1 MTLSNPDP
9 NRGAVSWQLT
19 ELLAANKRAK
29 SFSSATL
36 ADLSETDGGFEKI
49 AWQQFSDL
57 DSIAPLAPAA
67 ATVDNISLELG
78 LASDEEI
85 VPTVPSGV
93 EQNKSSQ
100 VLEFE
105 SEEDAEIFADSE
117 VDEGQELE
125 DEKQLSA
132 DSDLE
137 SKSFLAGLA
146 EGRRLEAEERS
157 LQAENLHRCESVLED
172 IRAKLEEM
180 PPLWS
185 QLGELTSLVAETL
198 VREKL
203 SIDDS
208 LLSRFYKSVIEE
220 ACIKEQ
226 VPVVVEL
233 NGQVEEWFAQSG
245 LTLDFNDRVT
255 IKVDPSLSIGDIRIS
270 FDEVVVEKM
279 LTADAAVLSQRISEI
294 VADGH

>member
-67 ATVDNISLELG
+67 ATIDNISLELG

-233 NGQVEEWFAQSG
+233 NGQIEEWFAQSG

-255 IKVDPSLSIGDIRIS
+255 IKVDPTLSIGDIRIS

-279 LTADAAVLSQRISEI
+279 LTADAALLSQRISEI

>member
-67 ATVDNISLELG
+67 ATIDNISLELG

-117 VDEGQELE
+117 IDEGQELE

-137 SKSFLAGLA
+137 GKSFLAGLA
-146 EGRRLEAEERS
+146 EGRRLEAE
-157 LQAENLHRCESVLED
+157 
-172 IRAKLEEM
+172 
-180 PPLWS
+180 
-185 QLGELTSLVAETL
+185 
-198 VREKL
+198 
-203 SIDDS
+203 
-208 LLSRFYKSVIEE
+208 
-220 ACIKEQ
+220 
-226 VPVVVEL
+226 
-233 NGQVEEWFAQSG
+233 
-245 LTLDFNDRVT
+245 
-255 IKVDPSLSIGDIRIS
+255 
-270 FDEVVVEKM
+270 
-279 LTADAAVLSQRISEI
+279 
-294 VADGH
+294 

>member
-67 ATVDNISLELG
+67 ATIDNISLELG

-117 VDEGQELE
+117 IDEGQELE

-137 SKSFLAGLA
+137 GKSFLAGLA

-233 NGQVEEWFAQSG
+233 NGQIE
-245 LTLDFNDRVT
+245 
-255 IKVDPSLSIGDIRIS
+255 
-270 FDEVVVEKM
+270 
-279 LTADAAVLSQRISEI
+279 
-294 VADGH
+294 

>member
-105 SEEDAEIFADSE
+105 TEEGAEIFADPE
-117 VDEGQELE
+117 IDEGQELE

-137 SKSFLAGLA
+137 SRSFMAGLV

-233 NGQVEEWFAQSG
+233 NGQIEEWFAQSG

-255 IKVDPSLSIGDIRIS
+255 IKVDPTLSIGDIRIS
-270 FDEVVVEKM
+270 FDEVAVEKM
-279 LTADAAVLSQRISEI
+279 LTADAALLSQRISEI

>member
-233 NGQVEEWFAQSG
+233 NGQIEEWFAQSG

-255 IKVDPSLSIGDIRIS
+255 IKVDPTLSIGDIRIS

-279 LTADAAVLSQRISEI
+279 LTADAALLSQRISEI

>member
-233 NGQVEEWFAQSG
+233 NGQIEEWFAQSG

-279 LTADAAVLSQRISEI
+279 LTADAALLSQRISEI

>member
-117 VDEGQELE
+117 IDEGQELE

-137 SKSFLAGLA
+137 SRSFLAGLA

-233 NGQVEEWFAQSG
+233 NGQIEEWFAQSG

-279 LTADAAVLSQRISEI
+279 LTADAALLSQRISEI

>member
-117 VDEGQELE
+117 IDEGQELE

-137 SKSFLAGLA
+137 SRSFLAGLA

-233 NGQVEEWFAQSG
+233 NGQIEEWFTQSG

-279 LTADAAVLSQRISEI
+279 LTADAALLSQRISEI

>member
-117 VDEGQELE
+117 IDEGQELE

-137 SKSFLAGLA
+137 SRSFLAGLA

-233 NGQVEEWFAQSG
+233 NGQIEEWFTQSG

-279 LTADAAVLSQRISEI
+279 LTADTALLSQRISEI

>member
-1 MTLSNPDP
+1 MSNPDP

-105 SEEDAEIFADSE
+105 TEEGAEIFADPE
-117 VDEGQELE
+117 IDEGQELE

-137 SKSFLAGLA
+137 SRSFMAGLV

-233 NGQVEEWFAQSG
+233 NGQIEEWFAQSG

-255 IKVDPSLSIGDIRIS
+255 IKVDPTLSIGDIRIS
-270 FDEVVVEKM
+270 FDEVAVEKM
-279 LTADAAVLSQRISEI
+279 LTADAALLSQRISEI

>member
-1 MTLSNPDP
+1 MILSNPDP

-36 ADLSETDGGFEKI
+36 ADLSEIDGGFEKI
-49 AWQQFSDL
+49 AWQQFADL
-57 DSIAPLAPAA
+57 DSIAPLAPPA
-67 ATVDNISLELG
+67 ATIDNISLELG
-78 LASDEEI
+78 LASDDEI

-93 EQNKSSQ
+93 EQNKSSK

-105 SEEDAEIFADSE
+105 SEGDAEVFADSE
-117 VDEGQELE
+117 VDEGQEFE

-137 SKSFLAGLA
+137 SESFLAGLA

-157 LQAENLHRCESVLED
+157 LQAESLHRCESVLED
-172 IRAKLEEM
+172 IRAKLEDM

-185 QLGELTSLVAETL
+185 QLGELTSIVAETL

-233 NGQVEEWFAQSG
+233 NSQIEDWFAQSG
-245 LTLDFNDRVT
+245 LTLGFSDRVT
-255 IKVDPSLSIGDIRIS
+255 IKADPSLSIGDIRIS

-279 LTADAAVLSQRISEI
+279 LTSDAELLSQRISEI
-294 VADGH
+294 VAYGH

>member
-67 ATVDNISLELG
+67 ATIDNISLELG

-117 VDEGQELE
+117 IDEGQELE

-137 SKSFLAGLA
+137 GKSFLAGLA

-233 NGQVEEWFAQSG
+233 NGQIEEWFAQSG

-279 LTADAAVLSQRISEI
+279 LIADAALLSQRISEI